1 MSHNDG
7 IPFSRGDTPEQPFPI
22 LFGEVRLVRHKDVR
36 VGIELVKF
44 VPPLVQQMVGYDDH
58 RLGKKAHALGFHH
71 RGDTGQRFARAHNV
85 VEQRCAFLNA
95 APDHILLVRPE
106 LYLGRRAHKLKVRT
120 VIARGDVRVET
131 LIVECGQHVAPVV
144 IRPNP
149 IKEHL
154 TDFIGLLHGGS
165 GQFLVNDHDRLA
177 VVVMLATCLFHL
189 DGLVR
194 QQGPDNLVGG
204 ILRDA
209 PDARVQG

>member
-1 MSHNDG
+1 MQQVIGHNNHG
-7 IPFSRGDTPEQPFPI
+7 
-22 LFGEVRLVRHKDVR
+22 
-36 VGIELVKF
+36 
-44 VPPLVQQMVGYDDH
+44 
-58 RLGKKAHALGFHH
+58 LGKKAHALGFHH
-71 RGDTGQRFARAHNV
+71 RGDTGQRFARSHNM
-85 VEQRCAFLNA
+85 VEQCCTFLDA

-106 LYLGRRAHKLKVRT
+106 LHLGRRAHKLKVRA
-120 VIARGDVRVET
+120 VIARGNVRVET
-131 LIVECGQHVAPVV
+131 LIVECGQHVAPGV

-149 IKEHL
+149 IKERL

-165 GQFLVNDHDRLA
+165 GQFLINHHDRPA
-177 VVVMLATCLFHL
+177 VVVILATCLFHL